1 MYSLLPFSTVNSST
15 HAISILSRINPAKS
29 ANFRYILDNRE
40 RTVLESLI
48 TTYCVRYDPYHCKQ
62 DPERIWTLIQQHNGR
77 VHAGAMGQLDFYVP
91 ERLITQVLLMDSG
104 LRVRYDK
111 SLI

>member
-1 MYSLLPFSTVNSST
+1 MLN
-15 HAISILSRINPAKS
+15 
-29 ANFRYILDNRE
+29 D
-40 RTVLESLI
+40 LI
-48 TTYCVRYDPYHCKQ
+48 TQYCVRYDPYSCKG
-62 DPERIWTLIQQHNGR
+62 DPERIWTLIQSHDGR
-77 VHAGAMGQLDFYVP
+77 VHACAMGILDFYVP

>member
-1 MYSLLPFSTVNSST
+1 MYSIIPSATVNLST
-15 HAISILSRINPAKS
+15 QAISILSRINPAKS

-48 TTYCVRYDPYHCKQ
+48 TTYCVRYDPYRCKQ
-62 DPERIWTLIQQHNGR
+62 DPERIWTLIEKHNGR
-77 VHAGAMGQLDFYVP
+77 VHAGAMGCMDFYVP

-104 LRVRYDK
+104 LRVRYDR
-111 SLI
+111 SYI

>member
-1 MYSLLPFSTVNSST
+1 ML
-15 HAISILSRINPAKS
+15 
-29 ANFRYILDNRE
+29 AN
-40 RTVLESLI
+40 LI
-48 TTYCVRYDPYHCKQ
+48 TTYCVTYDPYYCKS
-62 DPERIWTLIQQHNGR
+62 DPERIWTLLQHHDGR

-91 ERLITQVLLMDSG
+91 EPLITQVLLMDSG